1 MNMRLLKYSSA
12 TITALFAGWLLSG
25 VLPWLLGFF
34 GGSLASRIKELSPHL
49 ISFLLL
55 GLGLPFLSAWLATPD
70 YTNTLTGQSGLHA
83 RHGEYLVRL
92 PYRIALAVL
101 VAFVLPAVEMVLLD
115 AGLI

>member
-1 MNMRLLKYSSA
+1 MRLLKYSSA

-101 VAFVLPAVEMVLLD
+101 VAFVLPLIELVLLD
-115 AGLI
+115 SGLM